1 VSDHRL
7 ASAALLVVTS
17 IVYAFMLAP
26 VLVIVALAFNPSEFG
41 GFRLSGLTLHWF
53 AVLATNGAIIGALKT
68 SLLLGTFASSIST
81 VVGTAAAY
89 ALARFRFLGRDSVQ
103 LLLTLPIL
111 VPHIILGVG
120 LLLAFRLVGLT
131 KSFPLLVAGH
141 VAITLP
147 FVVLTTRHRLQAIP
161 IAIEEAA
168 RTLGANRLQ
177 TFREVT
183 FPLALPSICAGAL
196 FAFMM
201 SFDEITATLFWR
213 PANLET
219 IPIHVLGMLQY
230 SLTQDINALATVLI
244 LMSVALPMAGM
255 LLARR
260 LALHAPQQRPA
271 IQGQGVITVNG
282 RAKDSRV
289 SSYSEKIK

>member
-1 VSDHRL
+1 VV
-7 ASAALLVVTS
+7 SAALLGST
-17 IVYAFMLAP
+17 ILVYAFMLAP
-26 VLVIVALAFNPSEFG
+26 VLVIVALAFNPGEFA

-53 AVLATNGAIIGALKT
+53 AVLATNDAIISALKT
-68 SLLLGTFASSIST
+68 SLLLGVMASAIST
-81 VVGTAAAY
+81 VLGTSAAY
-89 ALARFRFLGRDSVQ
+89 ALARFSFIGRDTVQ

-120 LLLAFRLVGLT
+120 LLLAFRMIGLA
-131 KSFPLLVAGH
+131 KSFPLLVVGH

-161 IAIEEAA
+161 VTIEEAA

-183 FPLALPSICAGAL
+183 LPLALPSICAGAL

-230 SLTQDINALATVLI
+230 SITQDINALATILI
-244 LMSVALPMAGM
+244 LISVVLPVAAM

-260 LALHAPQQRPA
+260 LALQAPR
-271 IQGQGVITVNG
+271 GQSPPVAADG
-282 RAKDSRV
+282 RTEQARLAA
-289 SSYSEKIK
+289 YSERAS